1 MFINNYPAKTCK
13 GISRM
18 VNMVKLMVFPTIS
31 RCPIVPDFVGLWFY
45 QSGLHDAVFNK
56 QCGSNLRQRLDSRS
70 DPHPGNT
77 PNLCGCVWR
86 NGCRHS
92 PKWSFYKGELD
103 DSVDDGDGVGMPFS
117 DKPWQSHMWQL
128 VSWVKGTKTLAWTG
142 LMCYRTAPVM
152 DGLKVLLATFNL
164 WKLWPQDK
172 VQIFGETMSNPP
184 VFIFPM

>member
-1 MFINNYPAKTCK
+1 
-13 GISRM
+13 M

-77 PNLCGCVWR
+77 PNLCGRVWQ

-103 DSVDDGDGVGMPFS
+103 DSVDDGDGVGYAAMPFW
-117 DKPWQSHMWQL
+117 DKTWQSHMWQSL
-128 VSWVKGTKTLAWTG
+128 SWVKGKKHWLELAWCVTG
-142 LMCYRTAPVM
+142 RPRGPQSWMVSKFFWWPSA
-152 DGLKVLLATFNL
+152 FNL
-164 WKLWPQDK
+164 WKLWPQNK